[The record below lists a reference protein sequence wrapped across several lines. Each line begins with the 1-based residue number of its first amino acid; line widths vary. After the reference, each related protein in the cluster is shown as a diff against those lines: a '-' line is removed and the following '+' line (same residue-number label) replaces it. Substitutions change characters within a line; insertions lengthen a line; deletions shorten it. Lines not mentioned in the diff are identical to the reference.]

1 MAITNAQQYQQLV
14 NKPADGKRPGYRGIG
29 GYQEGKSA
37 PSSKSSSSSKSSE
50 SLGGGRDLSRVPVDK
65 STAQQ
70 TANTKAAISS
80 AKATRDDVREQY
92 RLDTPVTVGQVLSP
106 DFTKVGPGSTMDDNR
121 ILASNLFNRPYQPKP
136 TNFAIANI
144 LGGLIG
150 PFTYPINKKFFQE
163 NIAGKKGYGYG
174 YEDFSQYMEDRGLNK
189 VDAYGNTIS
198 QERDG
203 RNGELIFPSTPPE
216 EDEDEVDPDSLPGII
231 KNRIAYR
238 FMADGGRAGFMGGG
252 MPYEGGIMD
261 LESARQMY
269 GLGKLVKKAT
279 GAIKKIIK
287 SPVGKAALLY
297 GLGGN
302 ALMNKV
308 WRFGGIKGAGFLTRS
323 FLGKEK
329 FLEELLQVEVE
340 QVVFFNL

>member
-14 NKPADGKRPGYRGIG
+14 NKPADGKRPGYRGPG
-29 GYQEGKSA
+29 GYQGG
-37 PSSKSSSSSKSSE
+37 KSSSSGKSS
-50 SLGGGRDLSRVPVDK
+50 SGVGGGRDLGSGPDDR

-80 AKATRDDVREQY
+80 AQATRDDVREQY

-106 DFTKVGPGSTMDDNR
+106 DFTKVGTGSTMDDNR
-121 ILASNLFNRPYQPKP
+121 ILASNLANRPYQPKP

-150 PFTYPINKKFFQE
+150 PFAYPINKKFFQT

-174 YEDFSQYMEDRGLNK
+174 YEDFSQYMKDRGLNK
-189 VDAYGNTIS
+189 VDAYGNPIS

-203 RNGELIFPSTPPE
+203 RNGELIFPSTLPE

-279 GAIKKIIK
+279 GAIKKIVK
-287 SPVGKAALLY
+287 SPVGKAALLA
-297 GLGGN
+297 G
-302 ALMNKV
+302 
-308 WRFGGIKGAGFLTRS
+308 GAGLFGYGPAAGLFGIRKRYGFKTIFIRHC
-323 FLGKEK
+323 KTW
-329 FLEELLQVEVE
+329 
-340 QVVFFNL
+340 